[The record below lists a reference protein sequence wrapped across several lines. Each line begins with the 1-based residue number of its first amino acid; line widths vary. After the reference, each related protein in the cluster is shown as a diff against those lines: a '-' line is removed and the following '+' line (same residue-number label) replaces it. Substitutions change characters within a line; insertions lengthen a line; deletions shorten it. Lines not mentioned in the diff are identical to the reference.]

1 MYFHLGI
8 TGLLPAL
15 LPVSLPVAFLIGRSQ
30 SHFGSFFRTPHH
42 IWIGP
47 ILGPNPVTIFTFI
60 SGPVSITHTVR
71 DKNFQK
77 DISSLRYELLE
88 LNKNY
93 SSQMQT
99 VIGLVNELKAANRT
113 NNRRQSN

>member
-1 MYFHLGI
+1 MVIWPAFRMGQYRVDDHPYHAPQFI
-8 TGLLPAL
+8 T
-15 LPVSLPVAFLIGRSQ
+15 R
-30 SHFGSFFRTPHH
+30 
-42 IWIGP
+42 
-47 ILGPNPVTIFTFI
+47 
-60 SGPVSITHTVR
+60 TVR
-71 DKNFQK
+71 DKNFKK